1 MTKLHAIGGVLVVA
15 ACGAWLLYS
24 RKSERAEARQLAETR
39 DQIGALR
46 AQMHDLS
53 RSRRVEPSVPARAV
67 FPLDDE
73 SNAGTGE
80 SAPASETSPDA
91 AALAGPKHGAP
102 NEAET
107 VQQLDR
113 KFTAEA
119 RDSDWTGTA
128 ERDLHAALSATL
140 PEGTTLGKVEC
151 RTSFCRVESF
161 HQDLEHFQ
169 QFVDKAYMGREK
181 QVWNAG
187 FTAVVTSQSPSR
199 VTALSYVAREGQA
212 IPALEPVAQ

>member
-1 MTKLHAIGGVLVVA
+1 MSKFYAIGGVLFLA
-15 ACGAWLLYS
+15 ACGTWLLYS
-24 RKSERAEARQLAETR
+24 RKSERAEARELAETR

-46 AQMHDLS
+46 AQVNQLG
-53 RSRRVEPSVPARAV
+53 RSRRVEPSVPARPV

-73 SNAGTGE
+73 SSAGTAE

-91 AALAGPKHGAP
+91 AAPAGPKHRAP

-113 KFTAEA
+113 KFNGET
-119 RDSDWTGTA
+119 RDSDWTVTA

-161 HQDLEHFQ
+161 HPDLEHFQ

-187 FTAVVTSQSPSR
+187 FAAVVTSQSPSR
-199 VTALSYVAREGQA
+199 VTALSYVAREGQS